1 MKKAAATIA
10 NRKLRRHK
18 MTANPKEKQKQR
30 NKNKRRAYL
39 KFSKLPRNNTLEE
52 NERVFIAV

>member
-1 MKKAAATIA
+1 
-10 NRKLRRHK
+10 